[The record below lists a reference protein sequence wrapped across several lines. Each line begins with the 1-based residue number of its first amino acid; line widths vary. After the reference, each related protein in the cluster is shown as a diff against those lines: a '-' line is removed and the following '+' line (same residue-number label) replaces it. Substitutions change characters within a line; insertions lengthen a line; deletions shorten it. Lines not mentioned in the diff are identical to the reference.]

1 MTALLKDHPFP
12 YHTNYARRV
21 DIFKMHIKIERRTGW
36 FTYKASQA
44 SRCRLQALIER
55 NGIRPS
61 VVTGSGHYSFLA
73 ADKQDLES
81 SAWDNWKRAMAEREA
96 EQKQTFEVG
105 QMVRVTD
112 GDGSFTARVTEVDAT
127 KNPVAY
133 RIEDANGVKAFYAAN
148 ELTTLYQISV
158 MRLTPAEEGIL
169 AARAERDEEAKATA
183 GPKHFGFVFNG
194 KVSIRNGHRRKY
206 KDYDMRKVSA
216 ASAKRL
222 QRLLNSDAVEKH
234 VEFSDS
240 ELTPTIYFFL

>member
-12 YHTNYARRV
+12 HQTKYARRV
-21 DIFKMHIKIERRTGW
+21 DIFKTYIKVERRTGW

-44 SRCRLQALIER
+44 SRRRLQALIER

-112 GDGSFTARVTEVDAT
+112 DDGSFTA
-127 KNPVAY
+127 
-133 RIEDANGVKAFYAAN
+133 IAAN
-148 ELTTLYQISV
+148 EMTAVAAAVNDCETRFAHADARQRARAALDVLDSV
-158 MRLTPAEEGIL
+158 DACTPDELSRLL
-169 AARAERDEEAKATA
+169 AAATYALADEANPTAAAALVEVIQAIRKAR
-183 GPKHFGFVFNG
+183 VQ
-194 KVSIRNGHRRKY
+194 S
-206 KDYDMRKVSA
+206 
-216 ASAKRL
+216 
-222 QRLLNSDAVEKH
+222 
-234 VEFSDS
+234 
-240 ELTPTIYFFL
+240 